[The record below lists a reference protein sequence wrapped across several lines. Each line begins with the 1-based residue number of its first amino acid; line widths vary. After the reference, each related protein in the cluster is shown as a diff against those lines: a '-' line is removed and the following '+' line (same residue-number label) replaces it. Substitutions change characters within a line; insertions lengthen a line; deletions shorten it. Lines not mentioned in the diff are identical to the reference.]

1 MELISGD
8 VVVWEGL
15 TAVYVILVILAL
27 IDILR
32 REGKPALKAIW
43 LFVIF
48 VIPIIGC
55 VFYYFQVVRKDDTT
69 QP

>member
-8 VVVWEGL
+8 VLLWEGI
-15 TAVYVILVILAL
+15 TAVYIILVVLAL
-27 IDILR
+27 IDLLR
-32 REGKPALKAIW
+32 REGKTSSKAIW

-69 QP
+69 PP